1 MRSDPPL
8 RAGFSLV
15 EVLIVIVVIGILAA
29 VAIPKFSGTTAK
41 ADLANV
47 KSDLH
52 ALVLAQETYY
62 NEHSGYAASP
72 ALLELKTSQGVNLT
86 IVEAGP
92 TGYSAVAV
100 HPATVPVTCAVF
112 YGSAAPVAPA
122 AAEGVITCR

>member
-52 ALVLAQETYY
+52 ALVLAPP
-62 NEHSGYAASP
+62 G
-72 ALLELKTSQGVNLT
+72 
-86 IVEAGP
+86 
-92 TGYSAVAV
+92 
-100 HPATVPVTCAVF
+100 
-112 YGSAAPVAPA
+112 
-122 AAEGVITCR
+122 EGVMLGERRLVDGDVARLMDEGGREVTGVGRAQLVVWSFERP